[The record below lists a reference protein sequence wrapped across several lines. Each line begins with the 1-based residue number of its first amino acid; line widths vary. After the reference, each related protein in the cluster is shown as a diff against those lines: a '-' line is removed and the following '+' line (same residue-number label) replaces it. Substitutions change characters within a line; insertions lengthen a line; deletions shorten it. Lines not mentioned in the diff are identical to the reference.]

1 MRPTALET
9 LPVGLQFEADVA
21 EESPGV
27 AKLIINL
34 KHSTAQPIEPGL
46 EETLKIAASGKEDYP
61 GAKHEFEEWTGDALR
76 SPPGT
81 VHCLGVSVP
90 PGGGIVSTRIVFVH
104 VRPAQ

>member
-1 MRPTALET
+1 
-9 LPVGLQFEADVA
+9 VA

-27 AKLIINL
+27 AKLIVNL

-46 EETLKIAASGKEDYP
+46 EETLKIAASGHERSP
-61 GAKHEFEEWTGDALR
+61 GAKHEFDEWRGDALL

-90 PGGGIVSTRIVFVH
+90 PGGAVVSTRVAFVR